1 MRNLL
6 LTAAIMLALTGASMA
21 SEQKNDAQPQSTQT
35 QPVQMARSDGSM
47 DHASPAQSDC
57 MPKAGKH
64 AKPKKNQQQDDLA
77 GSGRIPEPR
86 GVRRLGITVLRPQR
100 LGGRS

>member
-6 LTAAIMLALTGASMA
+6 LTTAIMLAVTGASMA

-35 QPVQMARSDGSM
+35 QPVQMALSHADGSM

-57 MPKAGKH
+57 KPQAGKYS
-64 AKPKKNQQQDDLA
+64 KPKKNQQQNDPA
-77 GSGRIPEPR
+77 GDPDASQNHVEY
-86 GVRRLGITVLRPQR
+86 
-100 LGGRS
+100 GGAG